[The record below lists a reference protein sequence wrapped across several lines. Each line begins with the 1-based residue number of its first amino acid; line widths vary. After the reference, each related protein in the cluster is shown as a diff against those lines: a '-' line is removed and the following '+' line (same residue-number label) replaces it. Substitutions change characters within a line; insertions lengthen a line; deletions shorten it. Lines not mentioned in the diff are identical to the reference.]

1 MNKTLER
8 AVPIR
13 RAHRPENTQLA
24 SSRRLKVRRGFPSEG
39 RAARLD
45 RHSRN
50 VVPGLR
56 RVGNAQA
63 LHEPGD
69 EPSAERISCSIQVDN
84 LILVQKR
91 GRRLGDLD
99 S

>member
-1 MNKTLER
+1 MSPSAELTAQRKDK
-8 AVPIR
+8 
-13 RAHRPENTQLA
+13 LA
-24 SSRRLKVRRGFPSEG
+24 SFRRLKVRRGFPSER

-50 VVPGLR
+50 IVPGLC

-69 EPSAERISCSIQVDN
+69 EPSAERIACSIQVDN
-84 LILVQKR
+84 LVLVQHR
-91 GRRLGDLD
+91 RRRLGDLD